1 MENRLYPISE
11 AFFKKKIEPLIF
23 SNYKRPGR
31 PPKTNHYTFFCG
43 FLYVL
48 RTGVSWRDLPSCFGP
63 WHTVYTRFKRWS
75 ENGLFWLILCKLQQ
89 NKCLTVEIVWVDS
102 TTVALHR
109 HGGGPLKKRKRKKRI
124 KY

>member
-63 WHTVYTRFKRWS
+63 WHN
-75 ENGLFWLILCKLQQ
+75 ELILPIFSLINIDI
-89 NKCLTVEIVWVDS
+89 NKAIGVIDIHLIIFHKIHS
-102 TTVALHR
+102 
-109 HGGGPLKKRKRKKRI
+109 
-124 KY
+124 